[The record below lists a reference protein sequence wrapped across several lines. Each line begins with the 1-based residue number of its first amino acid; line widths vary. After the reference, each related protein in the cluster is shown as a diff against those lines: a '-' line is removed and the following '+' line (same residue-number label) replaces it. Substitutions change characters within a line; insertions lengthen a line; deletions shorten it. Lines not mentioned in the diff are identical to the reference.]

1 MKFPSNLLLKLD
13 TRQENGSLRSLSPQN
28 DLIDFSSN
36 DYLGFARNPII
47 FKQVQEDLDSYF
59 PNNGSTGS
67 RLLSGNFD
75 FHEALEAH
83 LAAFFNAEGALL
95 FNSGYD
101 ANIGLLSS
109 VPQRGDCI
117 FYDENS
123 HASIRDGIRLSH
135 AKSYRFK
142 HNDLDDLREKLEKT
156 DKGNQGYLV
165 VESIYSM
172 DGDAAPLSGFA
183 EISKAYDLNLIVD
196 EAHATGIYGSEGQGM
211 VHDLGL
217 SAFVFAR
224 IYTFGKALGCH
235 GAAIVGDALLI
246 QFLIN
251 FARSFI
257 YTTAMPLHNVLAIK
271 NALLYLKSTKNRKVL
286 SENIAHFKAMIIKN
300 KLENSFIKSSS
311 PIQSAIIASN
321 EEVKRIAHRLNTH
334 NFDVKPI
341 LSPTVPA
348 GQERIRFCVH
358 SHNTSADI
366 QEILFL
372 LSTFV

>member
-1 MKFPSNLLLKLD
+1 MKFPSSLLLKLD

-28 DLIDFSSN
+28 ERIDFSSN
-36 DYLGFARNPII
+36 DYLGFAKNPII
-47 FKQVQEDLDSYF
+47 FKQVQEDLDSYL

-75 FHEALEAH
+75 FHEALESQM
-83 LAAFFNAEGALL
+83 AAFFNAEAALL

-142 HNDLDDLREKLEKT
+142 HNDLDDLRQKIEKT
-156 DKGNQGYLV
+156 GTGNQGYLV

-196 EAHATGIYGSEGQGM
+196 EAHSTGVYGSEGQGM
-211 VHDLGL
+211 VNDLGL
-217 SAFVFAR
+217 SALVFAR

-257 YTTAMPLHNVLAIK
+257 YTTAMPVTM
-271 NALLYLKSTKNRKVL
+271 YWQLKMRCY
-286 SENIAHFKAMIIKN
+286 I
-300 KLENSFIKSSS
+300 
-311 PIQSAIIASN
+311 
-321 EEVKRIAHRLNTH
+321 
-334 NFDVKPI
+334 
-341 LSPTVPA
+341 
-348 GQERIRFCVH
+348 
-358 SHNTSADI
+358 
-366 QEILFL
+366 
-372 LSTFV
+372 

>member
-36 DYLGFARNPII
+36 DYLGFAKNPII
-47 FKQVQEDLDSYF
+47 FKQVQEDLDTYL
-59 PNNGSTGS
+59 PINGSTGS

-75 FHEALEAH
+75 FHEALEAQ
-83 LAAFFNAEGALL
+83 LAAFFNAEAALL

-142 HNDLDDLREKLEKT
+142 HNDLDDLRQKLEKT
-156 DKGNQGYLV
+156 GTGNQGYLV

-172 DGDAAPLSGFA
+172 DGDAAPLSGFV

-196 EAHATGIYGSEGQGM
+196 EAHSTGVYGSEGQGM

-217 SAFVFAR
+217 SASVFAR

-257 YTTAMPLHNVLAIK
+257 YTTAMPVHNVLAIK
-271 NALLYLKSTKNRKVL
+271 NALLYLKSTNNGKLL

-300 KLENSFIKSSS
+300 KLEKFFIKSSS

-321 EEVKRIAHRLNTH
+321 EEVKRIAHQLNAH

-341 LSPTVPA
+341 LSPTVPE
-348 GQERIRFCVH
+348 GHERIRFCVH

>member
-1 MKFPSNLLLKLD
+1 MKFPSNLQLKLD
-13 TRQENGSLRSLSPQN
+13 KRQEDGSLRSLTSQRE
-28 DLIDFSSN
+28 LIDFSSN
-36 DYLGFARNPII
+36 DYLGFAKNPNIY
-47 FKQVQEDLDSYF
+47 KQVEEELKLSDPL
-59 PNNGSTGS
+59 NGSSGS
-67 RLLSGNFD
+67 RLLTGNFE
-75 FHEALEAH
+75 FHEALETQ
-83 LAAFFNAEGALL
+83 LASAFNAEATLL

-101 ANIGLLSS
+101 ANLGLLSS

-117 FYDENS
+117 FYDESS

-142 HNDLDDLREKLEKT
+142 HNDLGDLKDKLEKT
-156 DKGNQGYLV
+156 GAGAQGYLV

-172 DGDAAPLSGFA
+172 DGDTAPLAGLVD
-183 EISKAYDLNLIVD
+183 ISKAYNLKLIVD
-196 EAHATGIYGSEGQGM
+196 EAHSTGIYGSSGQGM
-211 VHDLGL
+211 VNELGL
-217 SAFVFAR
+217 SKFVFAR

-235 GAAIVGDALLI
+235 GAAIAGDAKLI
-246 QFLIN
+246 QYLVN

-271 NALLYLKSTKNRKVL
+271 VALLFLESADERSIL
-286 SENIAHFKAMIIKN
+286 MENIVHFKEMIVKN
-300 KLENSFIKSSS
+300 KLENYFIESSS

-321 EEVKRIAHRLNTH
+321 SEVKRIAHQLNTH
-334 NFDVKPI
+334 KFDVKPI

-348 GQERIRFCVH
+348 GQERIRFCIH
-358 SHNTSADI
+358 SYNTSADI

>member
-36 DYLGFARNPII
+36 DYLGFAKNPII
-47 FKQVQEDLDSYF
+47 FKQVQEDLDTYL
-59 PNNGSTGS
+59 PINGSTGS

-75 FHEALEAH
+75 FHEALEAQ

-142 HNDLDDLREKLEKT
+142 HNDLDDLRQKIEKT
-156 DKGNQGYLV
+156 GTGNQGYLV

-196 EAHATGIYGSEGQGM
+196 EAHSTGVYGSEGQGM
-211 VHDLGL
+211 VNDLGL
-217 SAFVFAR
+217 SALVFAR

-257 YTTAMPLHNVLAIK
+257 YTTAMPVHNVLAIK
-271 NALLYLKSTKNRKVL
+271 NALLYLKSTNNGKLL

-300 KLENSFIKSSS
+300 KLEKFFIKSSS

-321 EEVKRIAHRLNTH
+321 EEVKRIAHQLNAH

-341 LSPTVPA
+341 LSPTVPE
-348 GQERIRFCVH
+348 GYERIRFCVH

>member
-36 DYLGFARNPII
+36 DYLGFAKNPII
-47 FKQVQEDLDSYF
+47 FKQVQDDIESYF
-59 PNNGSTGS
+59 PNNGSSGS
-67 RLLSGNFD
+67 RLLSGNYD
-75 FHEALEAH
+75 FHEALETQ
-83 LAAFFNAEGALL
+83 LTGFFNAEAALL

-101 ANIGLLSS
+101 ANLGLLSS

-117 FYDENS
+117 FYDESS
-123 HASIRDGIRLSH
+123 HASIRDGIRLSN

-142 HNDLDDLREKLEKT
+142 HNDIDDLRQKLEKIGT
-156 DKGNQGYLV
+156 GTQGYLV
-165 VESIYSM
+165 VESVYSM
-172 DGDAAPLSGFA
+172 DGDAAPLAGLV

-196 EAHATGIYGSEGQGM
+196 EAHSTGVYGSVGQGL
-211 VHDLGL
+211 VNELGL

-257 YTTAMPLHNVLAIK
+257 YTTAMPVHNVLAIK
-271 NALLYLKSTKNRKVL
+271 NALLVLKSTKNRTVL
-286 SENIAHFKAMIIKN
+286 SENVAHFRAMIVKN
-300 KLENSFIKSSS
+300 NLEKFFIKSNS

-321 EEVKRIAHRLNTH
+321 EEVKRISHQLNAH